1 MAYSHIIGMFFPL
14 YYIFKSSAIMPRI
27 SNLKRQP
34 ALDRVLL
41 PRYCMIM
48 LWDICRGV
56 YFGLGEISIF
66 VYKNTI
72 SLIKLKYMPNNQH
85 FLGFYVALN

>member
-1 MAYSHIIGMFFPL
+1 MGI
-14 YYIFKSSAIMPRI
+14 
-27 SNLKRQP
+27 
-34 ALDRVLL
+34 LL
-41 PRYCMIM
+41 PRYFMIM
-48 LWDICRGV
+48 LWDICREV

-85 FLGFYVALN
+85 FLDFYVALN